1 MHLLFGKQDIKLP
14 EGKAKKLESSEYV
27 GREVVMGIR
36 PENIRDEE
44 IYLESMSENV
54 VEGRVEVV
62 EMLGSETLIYMVKLQ
77 AEGKSSRQ
85 GILET
90 SGKI

>member
-54 VEGRVEVV
+54 VEE
-62 EMLGSETLIYMVKLQ
+62 ELKLL
-77 AEGKSSRQ
+77 KCSVP
-85 GILET
+85 
-90 SGKI
+90 KH